1 MNWMPKLISIMLLTG
16 ALVACNM
23 EESQYSPQQV
33 IENALQETEQP
44 ATYYGEYKMG
54 SSLDNNEEIGTVK
67 EWVQDGKRRIEM
79 VASSENIEQEILL
92 VNDGSTMYMYDRT
105 ENSVMTYP
113 LGDEMNSLGIQS
125 PREQAEMLLETV
137 RDSHNIT
144 IEGEEKIADRV
155 AYHIIAKPKNDK
167 SIIGDLEIWVDKK
180 TWVTLKS
187 ITTSASSTFT
197 QEYTKIDY
205 DAKMDA
211 DTFIFEAP
219 SNAIIEEIDTAA
231 YMPVAIK
238 EDEIKQTLG
247 AFYKPNSTDLQ
258 LTEVTVI
265 GKDEPRP
272 EYSFEY
278 ERNQIPALSF
288 TVFKQ
293 TEQYAELG
301 NTAEEKEQIIRG
313 QKGSKMEMNDFR
325 LLSWDEDGLSY
336 SIILLDPEL
345 TFEQTLTYL
354 EEMTLVQ

>member
-1 MNWMPKLISIMLLTG
+1 MKWMTKLTSIMLLTG
-16 ALVACNM
+16 ALVACNI

-33 IENALQETEQP
+33 IENALQETEQL
-44 ATYYGEYKMG
+44 ATYYGEYKMI
-54 SSLDNNEEIGTVK
+54 SSLDNTEEIGTVK
-67 EWVQDGKRRIEM
+67 EWVQDGQRRIEM
-79 VASSENIEQEILL
+79 VTSSENSEQETLL
-92 VNDGSTMYMYDRT
+92 VNDGSTMYMYDKT
-105 ENSVMTYP
+105 ANSVMTYP
-113 LGDEMNSLGIQS
+113 LGDEMNNLGIQS
-125 PREQAEMLLETV
+125 PREQAEMLLEMV
-137 RDSHNIT
+137 KDSHDIT
-144 IEGEEKIADRV
+144 IEGEEKIADHV
-155 AYHIIAKPKNDK
+155 AYHIVAKPKNDT
-167 SIIGDLEIWVDKK
+167 SIIGDLELWVDKK

-187 ITTSASSTFT
+187 ISTSGSSTFT

-205 DAKMDA
+205 DAKMDT

-219 SNAIIEEIDTAA
+219 TDAIIEEIDTSA

-247 AFYKPNSTDLQ
+247 AFYKPTSTDLQ
-258 LTEVTVI
+258 LTEVTVT

-293 TEQYAELG
+293 TEKYAELG
-301 NTAEEKEQIIRG
+301 NTVEEKEQIIRG